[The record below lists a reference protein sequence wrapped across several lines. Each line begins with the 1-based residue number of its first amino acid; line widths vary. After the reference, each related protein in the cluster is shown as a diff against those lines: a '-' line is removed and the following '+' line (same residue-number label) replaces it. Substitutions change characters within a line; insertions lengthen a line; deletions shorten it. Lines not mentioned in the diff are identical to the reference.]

1 MIFEKKYNRI
11 SIKWYEVANC
21 GKGVSQMLLGEYR
34 HNVDVK
40 GRVSVP
46 SKFRED
52 LGQSFVV
59 TKGLDNC
66 LFIYS
71 KQEWETFENK
81 LKQLPLTNQD
91 ARSFIRFFFAGATEC
106 EVDKQGR
113 INIPQNL
120 RDYASIK
127 KDVVIVGV
135 ATRAEIWDSEAW
147 DNYTNSDSLDV
158 SKIASQMSELGI

>member
-1 MIFEKKYNRI
+1 
-11 SIKWYEVANC
+11 
-21 GKGVSQMLLGEYR
+21 MLLGEYN
-34 HNVDVK
+34 HNLDVK
-40 GRVSVP
+40 GRVSIP
-46 SKFRED
+46 AKFRED
-52 LGQSFVV
+52 LGEAFIV

-66 LFIYS
+66 LFVYS
-71 KQEWETFENK
+71 KKEWETFENK

-147 DNYTNSDSLDV
+147 ENYTNSDSLDV

>member
-1 MIFEKKYNRI
+1 
-11 SIKWYEVANC
+11 
-21 GKGVSQMLLGEYR
+21 MLLGEYR

-46 SKFRED
+46 SKFRND
-52 LGQSFVV
+52 LGQTFVI

-66 LFIYS
+66 LFMYS
-71 KQEWETFENK
+71 KQEWETFELK
-81 LKQLPLTNQD
+81 LKELPLTNQD
-91 ARSFIRFFFAGATEC
+91 ARSFVRFFFAGAAEC

-120 RDYASIK
+120 REYANIQ

-135 ATRAEIWDSEAW
+135 ATRAEIWDSEKW
-147 DNYTNSDSLDV
+147 NKYTSSDSLDGT
-158 SKIASQMSELGI
+158 KLASQMSQLGI

>member
-1 MIFEKKYNRI
+1 M
-11 SIKWYEVANC
+11 W
-21 GKGVSQMLLGEYR
+21 LGEYR

-46 SKFRED
+46 SKFRGD

-66 LFIYS
+66 LFMYS
-71 KQEWETFENK
+71 KNEWETFENK

-91 ARSFIRFFFAGATEC
+91 ARSFMRFFFAGATEC

-120 RDYASIK
+120 RDYANIK

-135 ATRAEIWDSEAW
+135 ATRAEVWDL
-147 DNYTNSDSLDV
+147 DNWNQYTTSDSLDV

>member
-1 MIFEKKYNRI
+1 
-11 SIKWYEVANC
+11 
-21 GKGVSQMLLGEYR
+21 MLLGEYK
-34 HNVDVK
+34 HNVDAK

-46 SKFRED
+46 SKFRGD

-66 LFIYS
+66 LYLYS
-71 KQEWETFENK
+71 KDEWKKFEDK
-81 LKQLPLTNQD
+81 LKNLPITSQE
-91 ARSFIRFFFAGATEC
+91 ARSFVRFFFAGASEC

-120 RDYASIK
+120 REYARIQ

-135 ATRAEIWDSEAW
+135 STRAEIWNSENW
-147 DNYTNSDSLDV
+147 DKYTTSDSLDV
-158 SKIASQMSELGI
+158 SKIASQMSNLGI

>member
-1 MIFEKKYNRI
+1 
-11 SIKWYEVANC
+11 VVNC
-21 GKGVSQMLLGEYR
+21 GKEVSQMLLGEYR

-46 SKFRED
+46 SKFRND
-52 LGQSFVV
+52 LGQTFVI

-66 LFIYS
+66 LFMYS
-71 KQEWETFENK
+71 KQEWETFELK
-81 LKQLPLTNQD
+81 LKELPLTNQD
-91 ARSFIRFFFAGATEC
+91 ARSFVRFFFAGAAEC

-120 RDYASIK
+120 REYANIQ

-135 ATRAEIWDSEAW
+135 ATRAEIWDSENW
-147 DNYTNSDSLDV
+147 NKYTSSDSLDGT
-158 SKIASQMSELGI
+158 KLASQMSQLGI

>member
-1 MIFEKKYNRI
+1 
-11 SIKWYEVANC
+11 
-21 GKGVSQMLLGEYR
+21 MLLGEYR
-34 HNVDVK
+34 HNVDAK

-46 SKFRED
+46 SKFRGD

-66 LFIYS
+66 LYLYS
-71 KQEWETFENK
+71 KDEWKKFEDK
-81 LKQLPLTNQD
+81 LKNLPITSQE
-91 ARSFIRFFFAGATEC
+91 ARSFVRFFFAGASEC

-120 RDYASIK
+120 REYAKIQ

-135 ATRAEIWDSEAW
+135 STRAEIWSSENW
-147 DNYTNSDSLDV
+147 DKYTNSDSLDV
-158 SKIASQMSELGI
+158 SKIASQMSNLGI

>member
-1 MIFEKKYNRI
+1 
-11 SIKWYEVANC
+11 
-21 GKGVSQMLLGEYR
+21 MLLGEYR

-46 SKFRED
+46 SKFRDD

-66 LFIYS
+66 LFMYS
-71 KQEWETFENK
+71 KAEWETFEEK
-81 LKQLPLTNQD
+81 LKQLPLTNAD
-91 ARSFIRFFFAGATEC
+91 ARTFIRFFFAGATEV

-113 INIPQNL
+113 INRPQVL
-120 RDYASIK
+120 RDYAGIK
-127 KDVVIVGV
+127 KDVVIAGV

-147 DNYTNSDSLDV
+147 DKYTSSEALNV
-158 SKIASQMSELGI
+158 SNIASQMSNLGI

>member
-1 MIFEKKYNRI
+1 
-11 SIKWYEVANC
+11 
-21 GKGVSQMLLGEYR
+21 MLLGEYR

-46 SKFRED
+46 SKFRND
-52 LGQSFVV
+52 LGQTFVI

-66 LFIYS
+66 LFMYS
-71 KQEWETFENK
+71 KQEWETFELK
-81 LKQLPLTNQD
+81 LKELPLTSQD
-91 ARSFIRFFFAGATEC
+91 ARSFVRFFFAGAAEC

-120 RDYASIK
+120 REYANIQ

-135 ATRAEIWDSEAW
+135 ATRAEIWDSENW
-147 DNYTNSDSLDV
+147 NKYTSSDSLDGT
-158 SKIASQMSELGI
+158 KLASQMSQLGI

>member
-1 MIFEKKYNRI
+1 
-11 SIKWYEVANC
+11 
-21 GKGVSQMLLGEYR
+21 MLLGEYK
-34 HNVDVK
+34 HNVDAK

-46 SKFRED
+46 SKFRGD

-66 LFIYS
+66 LYLYS
-71 KQEWETFENK
+71 KDEWKKFEDK
-81 LKQLPLTNQD
+81 LKNLPITSQV
-91 ARSFIRFFFAGATEC
+91 ARSFVRFFFAGASEC

-120 RDYASIK
+120 REYAKIQ

-135 ATRAEIWDSEAW
+135 STRAEIWSN
-147 DNYTNSDSLDV
+147 DNWNKYTNSDSLDV
-158 SKIASQMSELGI
+158 SKIASQMSNLGI

>member
-1 MIFEKKYNRI
+1 
-11 SIKWYEVANC
+11 
-21 GKGVSQMLLGEYR
+21 MLLGEYR

-66 LFIYS
+66 LFMYS
-71 KQEWETFENK
+71 KAEWETFEEK
-81 LKQLPLTNQD
+81 LKQLPLTNAD
-91 ARSFIRFFFAGATEC
+91 ARTFIRFFFAGATEV

-113 INIPQNL
+113 INIPQVL
-120 RDYASIK
+120 RDYAGIK
-127 KDVVIVGV
+127 KDVVIAGV
-135 ATRAEIWDSEAW
+135 ATRAEIWDSDAW
-147 DNYTNSDSLDV
+147 DKYTSSEALNV
-158 SKIASQMSELGI
+158 SNIASQMSNLGI

>member
-1 MIFEKKYNRI
+1 
-11 SIKWYEVANC
+11 
-21 GKGVSQMLLGEYR
+21 MLLGEYR

-46 SKFRED
+46 SKFRND
-52 LGQSFVV
+52 LGQTFVI

-66 LFIYS
+66 LFMYS
-71 KQEWETFENK
+71 KQEWETFELK
-81 LKQLPLTNQD
+81 LKELPLTNQD
-91 ARSFIRFFFAGATEC
+91 ARSFVRFFFAGAAEC

-120 RDYASIK
+120 REYANIQ

-135 ATRAEIWDSEAW
+135 ATRAEIWDSENW
-147 DNYTNSDSLDV
+147 NKYTSSDSLDGT
-158 SKIASQMSELGI
+158 KLASQMSQLGI

>member
-1 MIFEKKYNRI
+1 
-11 SIKWYEVANC
+11 
-21 GKGVSQMLLGEYR
+21 MLLGEYR

-66 LFIYS
+66 LFMYS
-71 KQEWETFENK
+71 KTEWETFENK

-91 ARSFIRFFFAGATEC
+91 ARSFMRFFFAGATEC

-113 INIPQNL
+113 INIPQVL
-120 RDYASIK
+120 REYANIT

-135 ATRAEIWDSEAW
+135 ATRAEIWDSQNW
-147 DNYTNSDSLDV
+147 KNYTASDSLDV
-158 SKIASQMSELGI
+158 SKIASQMSSLGI

>member
-1 MIFEKKYNRI
+1 
-11 SIKWYEVANC
+11 
-21 GKGVSQMLLGEYR
+21 MLLGEYK
-34 HNVDVK
+34 HNVDAK

-46 SKFRED
+46 SKFRGD

-66 LFIYS
+66 LYLYS
-71 KQEWETFENK
+71 KDEWKKFEDK
-81 LKQLPLTNQD
+81 LKNLPITSQE
-91 ARSFIRFFFAGATEC
+91 ARSFVRFFFAGASEC

-120 RDYASIK
+120 REYARIQ

-135 ATRAEIWDSEAW
+135 STRAEIWNSENW
-147 DNYTNSDSLDV
+147 DKYTSSDSLDV
-158 SKIASQMSELGI
+158 SKIASQMSSLGI